1 MINLSRGGAT
11 TNPSNPLN
19 LPNDDTSVNCQ
30 PSTTLKLPGDCKVA
44 WEATGYEG
52 QDLQG
57 GGALYKGGGG
67 LSVRLSSLG
76 VEVLM
81 VQGLYEREDIHT
93 RL

>member
-1 MINLSRGGAT
+1 MRDRICRGGGRFT
-11 TNPSNPLN
+11 
-19 LPNDDTSVNCQ
+19 
-30 PSTTLKLPGDCKVA
+30 
-44 WEATGYEG
+44 
-52 QDLQG
+52 
-57 GGALYKGGGG
+57 KGGGG